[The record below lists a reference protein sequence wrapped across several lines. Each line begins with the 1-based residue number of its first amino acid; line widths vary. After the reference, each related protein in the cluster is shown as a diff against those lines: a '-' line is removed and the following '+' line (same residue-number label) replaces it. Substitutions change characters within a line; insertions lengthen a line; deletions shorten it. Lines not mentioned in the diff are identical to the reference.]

1 MIKKTT
7 IKLDIEINDDNTSSK
22 EIEYKNYS
30 KNLDNQEDLLTYK
43 NVIKYDADG
52 KKCYN
57 TETFNK
63 IKKIDDIV
71 DELVGN
77 SANKDDWKILEY
89 KNHILE
95 KDYTQMYDN
104 IKLDV
109 NYEIIK
115 TIEEKKYLVD
125 K

>member
-30 KNLDNQEDLLTYK
+30 KNLDNHEDLLTYK

-52 KKCYN
+52 KKFYN

-77 SANKDDWKILEY
+77 SANKDEWKILEY